1 MAHELQDVVVGWV
14 WGRPS
19 PQSITLFGS
28 MGVRLEDIAAAQLV
42 YREALEE
49 GLGQGLT
56 F

>member
-1 MAHELQDVVVGWV
+1 MAHELQDEVVGQV
-14 WGRPS
+14 QGQPS
-19 PQSITLFGS
+19 PQIIPLFES

-42 YREALEE
+42 YREALGD